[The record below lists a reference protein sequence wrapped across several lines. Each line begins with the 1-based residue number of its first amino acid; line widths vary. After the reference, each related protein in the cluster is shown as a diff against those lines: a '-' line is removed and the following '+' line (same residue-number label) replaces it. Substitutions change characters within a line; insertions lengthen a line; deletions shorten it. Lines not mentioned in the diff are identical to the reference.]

1 MERATAAH
9 AAPSGMVMTVVRRR
23 WLHLAL
29 LVLLAVPLLFTAQG
43 LSLLDPDEGL
53 YAGIAQSMVTTGD
66 WMLPHFNGL
75 PYLEKPPLYF
85 WAAALTLRFDPSSER
100 AVRIWSALSALGTV
114 LLAWRMGR
122 RLHGAT
128 AGVMAGIAL
137 ATTVGYALYVR
148 KASTDFVFVFC
159 LTLALYGFLRDAA
172 RPEAGRTRFLWF
184 YAGSALAL
192 LSKGLIGL
200 VFPIAIVAA
209 TMVVVGGLRV
219 RELNLARGVAVFA
232 AVALPWHALMAWRD
246 PALFWF
252 YVVDNQ
258 ILRFL
263 DARAFIEDDVPVGTI
278 AFVALSFLWAFP
290 WSVFTL
296 ARPAPATTPAAR
308 WRPLM
313 LVWLA
318 AVVVFFAVS
327 RSKLEYYALPA
338 FPALA
343 VMVGGAWANGRDIGR
358 WLAVGAAGSMVVGAA
373 AVWTSTWLTPSGVLA
388 GLAELNVYYR
398 ILREQGQ
405 PLPFAS
411 AQPFAVLLQA
421 LGLVLIGGWAMT
433 LLAWWRGRRHV
444 AFGLVTGT
452 AIAIAVLIVGLLHV
466 IEPHHSAA
474 AVSSAIT
481 AAAAPADVI
490 AHEGSLEYSAA
501 LPFYTGRRVLVVNGV
516 RGDLETA
523 SRRPEGRGWFV
534 DTAELARRWQAGPR
548 IFLVTQRP
556 RAQSIVAALPPASVH
571 LLGQYGS
578 RWLYSNRGN

>member
-1 MERATAAH
+1 
-9 AAPSGMVMTVVRRR
+9 
-23 WLHLAL
+23 
-29 LVLLAVPLLFTAQG
+29 VL
-43 LSLLDPDEGL
+43 
-53 YAGIAQSMVTTGD
+53 
-66 WMLPHFNGL
+66 
-75 PYLEKPPLYF
+75 
-85 WAAALTLRFDPSSER
+85 
-100 AVRIWSALSALGTV
+100 
-114 LLAWRMGR
+114 
-122 RLHGAT
+122 
-128 AGVMAGIAL
+128 
-137 ATTVGYALYVR
+137 
-148 KASTDFVFVFC
+148 
-159 LTLALYGFLRDAA
+159 
-172 RPEAGRTRFLWF
+172 
-184 YAGSALAL
+184 
-192 LSKGLIGL
+192 
-200 VFPIAIVAA
+200 
-209 TMVVVGGLRV
+209 
-219 RELNLARGVAVFA
+219 
-232 AVALPWHALMAWRD
+232 
-246 PALFWF
+246 
-252 YVVDNQ
+252 
-258 ILRFL
+258 
-263 DARAFIEDDVPVGTI
+263 
-278 AFVALSFLWAFP
+278 
-290 WSVFTL
+290 
-296 ARPAPATTPAAR
+296 
-308 WRPLM
+308 
-313 LVWLA
+313 
-318 AVVVFFAVS
+318 VFFAVS

-343 VMVGGAWANGRDIGR
+343 VMVGAAWASGRDIGR
-358 WLAVGAAGSMVVGAA
+358 WLAVGAAGSIAVGAL
-373 AVWTSTWLTPSGVLA
+373 AVWTSTWLTPDGVLA

-411 AQPFAVLLQA
+411 AQPFALLLQA
-421 LGLVLIGGWAMT
+421 LGLVLIGGWSMT

-474 AVSSAIT
+474 AVSSAIR

-578 RWLYSNRGN
+578 RWLYSNREN

>member
-1 MERATAAH
+1 MERVPA
-9 AAPSGMVMTVVRRR
+9 VRR
-23 WLHLAL
+23 LELVL

-43 LSLLDPDEGL
+43 LELLDPDEGL
-53 YAGIAQSMVTTGD
+53 YAGIAQSMATTGD

-85 WAAALTLRFDPSSER
+85 WAAALTLRVDPSSEL
-100 AVRIWSALSALGTV
+100 AVRIWSALAALGTV

-122 RLHGAT
+122 RLYGPA
-128 AGVMAGIAL
+128 AGVMAGVAL
-137 ATTVGYALYVR
+137 TTTVGYALYVR

-172 RPEAGRTRFLWF
+172 RPEAGRTRFLVF

-200 VFPIAIVAA
+200 VFPVAIVGG
-209 TMVVVGGLRV
+209 TLVLVRGLRV
-219 RELNLARGVAVFA
+219 RELNLGWGALVFA
-232 AVALPWHALMAWRD
+232 ALALPWHALMAWRD

-263 DARAFIEDDVPVGTI
+263 DARGFIEDDVPVGTL

-290 WSVFTL
+290 WSVFAL
-296 ARPAPATTPAAR
+296 ARSAPSAAPAAR

-313 LVWLA
+313 IVWLL
-318 AVVVFFAVS
+318 AVLVFFAVS
-327 RSKLEYYALPA
+327 RSKLEYYALPG

-343 VMVGGAWANGRDIGR
+343 VLVGGAWASGRDVGR
-358 WLAVGAAGSMVVGAA
+358 WLAAGAAGSIAVGVAA
-373 AVWTSTWLTPSGVLA
+373 LWAGSRLTPDGTLA

-405 PLPFAS
+405 PLPFPS
-411 AQPFAVLLQA
+411 ARPFALLLQG
-421 LGLVLIGGWAMT
+421 LGLVLIAGWSMAVV
-433 LLAWWRGRRHV
+433 AWWRARRRL

-452 AIAIAVLIVGLLHV
+452 GVAIAALIVQLLYV

-481 AAAAPADVI
+481 AAAAPTDVV

-501 LPFYTGRRVLVVNGV
+501 LPFYTGRRVLVVNGE

-523 SRRPEGRGWFV
+523 SRRPEGRGWFI
-534 DTAELARRWQAGPR
+534 DTAGLVRRWGEEPR
-548 IFLVTQRP
+548 IFLVTQRA
-556 RAQSIVAALPPASVH
+556 RTQSVVTALPPASVH

-578 RWLYSNRGN
+578 RSLYSNRGD

>member
-1 MERATAAH
+1 MERTL
-9 AAPSGMVMTVVRRR
+9 G
-23 WLHLAL
+23 LGAL
-29 LVLLAVPLLFTAQG
+29 LLLAVPLLFTAQG
-43 LSLLDPDEGL
+43 LELLDPDEGL
-53 YAGIAQSMVTTGD
+53 YAGIAQAMATSGD

-85 WAAALTLRFDPSSER
+85 WAAALTLRLDTSSEL
-100 AVRIWSALSALGTV
+100 AVRIWSALAALGTV

-122 RLHGAT
+122 RLYGPA

-137 ATTVGYALYVR
+137 TTTVGYALYVR

-159 LTLALYGFLRDAA
+159 LTLALYGFQRDAA
-172 RPEAGRTRFLWF
+172 RTDAGKSRFLLF

-209 TMVVVGGLRV
+209 TLVLVRGLGR
-219 RELNLARGVAVFA
+219 RDLNLARGTAVFA
-232 AVALPWHALMAWRD
+232 ALALPWHALMAWRD

-263 DARAFIEDDVPVGTI
+263 NARAFIEDDVPVGTT

-290 WSVFTL
+290 WSVFAL
-296 ARPAPATTPAAR
+296 ARPAASAAPAAR

-343 VMVGGAWANGRDIGR
+343 VMVGGAWASGRDVGR
-358 WLAVGAAGSMVVGAA
+358 WLAAGTVGSLAVGAAALWAA
-373 AVWTSTWLTPSGVLA
+373 AHLTPDGALA

-411 AQPFAVLLQA
+411 AQPFAALLQA
-421 LGLVLIGGWAMT
+421 LGLVLIGGWSMAAV
-433 LLAWWRGRRHV
+433 AWWRGRRRV
-444 AFGLVTGT
+444 AFGLVTASG
-452 AIAIAVLIVGLLHV
+452 IAIAVLIVQLLHV

-474 AVSSAIT
+474 AVSTAIT
-481 AAAAPADVI
+481 AAAAPTDIV

-501 LPFYTGRRVLVVNGV
+501 LPFYTGRRVLVVNGE

-534 DTAELARRWQAGPR
+534 DTAGFAQRWQDTPR
-548 IFLVTQRP
+548 IFLVTQRAP
-556 RAQSIVAALPPASVH
+556 AQSVVAALPPDSVH
-571 LLGQYGS
+571 VLGQYGS